1 MENSDIEKTLLG
13 MRNSEQAKHL
23 SRFFKTG
30 KGEYGEGDLFLGI
43 RVPQTRR
50 VVKDYRFSLSLDE
63 ISGLLSSEW
72 HEIRLAGFLLLVE
85 EMKAAVPGKKHQLT
99 DMADRREELARF
111 YIRNAEKANN
121 WDLVDL
127 TCQYILGP
135 WLSYPDRNGNPLAR
149 SILLDLS
156 ESNNLWTQRISIVT
170 TLYFIRNGEF
180 EEALELSRLL
190 LKHPHDL
197 IHKAVGWILREV
209 GKRDI
214 ELLRN
219 FLDDHFSEMARTTLR
234 YAIEKMSPQERA
246 CWLKRE

>member
-13 MRNSEQAKHL
+13 MRNFEQAKHL

-43 RVPQTRR
+43 RVPLTRR

-85 EMKAAVPGKKHQLT
+85 EMKAAVPGKGHQLT

-135 WLSYPDRNGNPLAR
+135 WLSYPDRNGSPTDR
-149 SILLDLS
+149 SVLFKLCEN
-156 ESNNLWTQRISIVT
+156 ESLWIQRIAIVT

-180 EEALELSRLL
+180 GEALQISERLL
-190 LKHPHDL
+190 PHPHDL
-197 IHKAVGWILREV
+197 IHKAVGWVLREV
-209 GKRDI
+209 GKRDM
-214 ELLRN
+214 EL
-219 FLDDHFSEMARTTLR
+219 
-234 YAIEKMSPQERA
+234 
-246 CWLKRE
+246 